1 MRYTIPMELYQL
13 RQLVAFAEYG
23 TLSKAAEM
31 VHMSQPALSRS
42 MQNLEAELGVP
53 LFSRTK
59 NHIALTEVGV
69 LAAQHAHVVVSAHD
83 DMIGAV
89 READRRLRS
98 FSFGSIAPAPMW
110 ELAPIASKVF
120 TGKTI
125 QSDLQETE
133 VSLIRGLDNGTY
145 NLIILLHPLEAK
157 KSDGTPRYICKAF
170 VREELSVVLPVSHQL
185 AKRKKLQL
193 QDLAGEK
200 LLIHNNIGFWYS
212 VCKQKIPDAVFLE
225 QSDLSALREIV
236 HASELP
242 SFITNITNTNNAIPH
257 GKVAI
262 PLSDPEVNVQFW
274 CVCLAENAR
283 EYQALFKAIGK

>member
-1 MRYTIPMELYQL
+1 MELYQL
-13 RQLVAFAEYG
+13 RQLVAFAECG
-23 TLSKAAEM
+23 TLSKAAEA
-31 VHMSQPALSRS
+31 VHTSQPALSRS
-42 MQNLEAELGVP
+42 MQHLEAELGVP

-69 LAAQHAHVVVSAHD
+69 LAAQHAHVVVSAYD

-133 VSLIRGLDNGTY
+133 ASLIRGLDDGTY
-145 NLIILLHPLEAK
+145 NLIILLHPLEEK
-157 KSDGTPRYICKAF
+157 KPDGTPRYICKAF

-200 LLIHNNIGFWYS
+200 LLIYNNIGFWYS

-225 QSDLSALREIV
+225 QSEHSVLREIV

-242 SFITNITNTNNAIPH
+242 SFITNITNTNNAIPDN
-257 GKVAI
+257 KVVI

-283 EYQALFKAIGK
+283 EYQALFKAIEK

>member
-1 MRYTIPMELYQL
+1 MR
-13 RQLVAFAEYG
+13 
-23 TLSKAAEM
+23 
-31 VHMSQPALSRS
+31 HAL
-42 MQNLEAELGVP
+42 
-53 LFSRTK
+53 
-59 NHIALTEVGV
+59 I
-69 LAAQHAHVVVSAHD
+69 VVSTHN
-83 DMIGAV
+83 DMIRAV

-110 ELAPIASKVF
+110 KLTPIASKVF

-133 VSLIRGLDNGTY
+133 ASLIRGLDDGTY
-145 NLIILLHPLEAK
+145 NLIILLHPIEEKNL
-157 KSDGTPRYICKAF
+157 DGTPRYICRPFIQEK
-170 VREELSVVLPVSHQL
+170 LSIVLPISHQL

-225 QSDLSALREIV
+225 QSELSALREIMY
-236 HASELP
+236 ASELP
-242 SFITNITNTNNAIPH
+242 SFITNITNINNAIPH
-257 GKVAI
+257 GKVVI

-283 EYQALFKAIGK
+283 EYQALFKAIEE

>member
-1 MRYTIPMELYQL
+1 MELYQL

-31 VHMSQPALSRS
+31 VHTSQPALSRS

-110 ELAPIASKVF
+110 KLTPIASKVF

-133 VSLIRGLDNGTY
+133 ASLIRGLDDGTY

-157 KSDGTPRYICKAF
+157 KSEGTPR
-170 VREELSVVLPVSHQL
+170 
-185 AKRKKLQL
+185 
-193 QDLAGEK
+193 
-200 LLIHNNIGFWYS
+200 
-212 VCKQKIPDAVFLE
+212 
-225 QSDLSALREIV
+225 
-236 HASELP
+236 
-242 SFITNITNTNNAIPH
+242 
-257 GKVAI
+257 
-262 PLSDPEVNVQFW
+262 
-274 CVCLAENAR
+274 
-283 EYQALFKAIGK
+283 

>member
-1 MRYTIPMELYQL
+1 M
-13 RQLVAFAEYG
+13 
-23 TLSKAAEM
+23 
-31 VHMSQPALSRS
+31 
-42 MQNLEAELGVP
+42 
-53 LFSRTK
+53 
-59 NHIALTEVGV
+59 
-69 LAAQHAHVVVSAHD
+69 
-83 DMIGAV
+83 
-89 READRRLRS
+89 
-98 FSFGSIAPAPMW
+98 
-110 ELAPIASKVF
+110 
-120 TGKTI
+120 
-125 QSDLQETE
+125 
-133 VSLIRGLDNGTY
+133 
-145 NLIILLHPLEAK
+145 K
-157 KSDGTPRYICKAF
+157 KKKPDGTPRYICKAF

-225 QSDLSALREIV
+225 QSELSALREIV

-283 EYQALFKAIGK
+283 EYRALFKAIEGHL

>member
-1 MRYTIPMELYQL
+1 
-13 RQLVAFAEYG
+13 
-23 TLSKAAEM
+23 M
-31 VHMSQPALSRS
+31 VHTSQPALSRS

-89 READRRLRS
+89 READRRLRN

-125 QSDLQETE
+125 QSALQETE
-133 VSLIRGLDNGTY
+133 EALIRGLDDGTY

-157 KSDGTPRYICKAF
+157 KSDGMPQYLCKSF
-170 VREELSVVLPVSHQL
+170 IREKLSVLLPVSHRL
-185 AKRKKLQL
+185 AKRKTLQL

-200 LLIHNNIGFWYS
+200 LLIYNTIGFWYS
-212 VCKQKIPDAVFLE
+212 VCKQKIPGAVFLE
-225 QSDLSALREIV
+225 QSELSALREIV
-236 HASELP
+236 HASKLP
-242 SFITNITNTNNAIPH
+242 SFITNITNTNNAIPDN
-257 GKVAI
+257 KVVI

-283 EYQALFKAIGK
+283 EYQALFKAIEGHL

>member
-1 MRYTIPMELYQL
+1 MELYQL

-31 VHMSQPALSRS
+31 VHTSQPALSRS
-42 MQNLEAELGVP
+42 MQNLEAELGVA

-83 DMIGAV
+83 DMIRAV

-133 VSLIRGLDNGTY
+133 EALIRGLDDGTY
-145 NLIILLHPLEAK
+145 NLIILLRTVMSLFLCL
-157 KSDGTPRYICKAF
+157 I
-170 VREELSVVLPVSHQL
+170 
-185 AKRKKLQL
+185 RK
-193 QDLAGEK
+193 
-200 LLIHNNIGFWYS
+200 
-212 VCKQKIPDAVFLE
+212 
-225 QSDLSALREIV
+225 
-236 HASELP
+236 
-242 SFITNITNTNNAIPH
+242 
-257 GKVAI
+257 
-262 PLSDPEVNVQFW
+262 
-274 CVCLAENAR
+274 
-283 EYQALFKAIGK
+283 